1 MGLFLTLRYAF
12 LVLTVVHGLFKISQ
26 SNVIDMA
33 AGNVTVC
40 VNATGMSTKCE
51 TDEDCR
57 NATIPQ
63 VDFRG
68 FKAPADSVGRTG
80 CTCYRFGN
88 HQSLC
93 VSIPPE
99 PDYNLDVQYIM

>member
-1 MGLFLTLRYAF
+1 MGLLADMGSATLAF
-12 LVLTVVHGLFKISQ
+12 IFFQGLFKISQ
-26 SNVIDMA
+26 SNVIDEA

-40 VNATGMSTKCE
+40 VDATGLSVECE

-80 CTCYRFGN
+80 CTCYRFGSLL
-88 HQSLC
+88 SLC

-99 PDYNLDVQYIM
+99 PEYNLDVLYFE